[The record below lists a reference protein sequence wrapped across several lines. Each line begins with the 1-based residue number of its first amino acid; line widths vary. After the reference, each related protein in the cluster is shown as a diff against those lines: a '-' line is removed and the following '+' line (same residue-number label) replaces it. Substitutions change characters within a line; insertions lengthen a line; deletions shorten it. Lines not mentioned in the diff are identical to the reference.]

1 MPTCIFPENELS
13 ETVSPAIINTIKE
26 KSKLLDQWRDYHHS
40 KYGNT
45 HNTPLSDSMGL
56 TKLKGG
62 GVMSDTCLPARAISR
77 MTVDAVEKTIKEKAA
92 LDGDKYEPSLV

>member
-1 MPTCIFPENELS
+1 MSSCIFPENELS
-13 ETVSPAIINTIKE
+13 ETVRTANIDTIKE

-40 KYGNT
+40 KYGDT
-45 HNTPLSDSMGL
+45 HDIPSSDSMGL

-77 MTVDAVEKTIKEKAA
+77 MIVDAVEKTIK
-92 LDGDKYEPSLV
+92 